1 MKKLLALRNLDIDLT
16 KSETRTLLGFSLL
29 YSFLV
34 LVILCVMFFLYY
46 QFQKDLM
53 LQEKRQIL
61 QTYSNSLISNLKEL
75 HINIDKDNVYPRDE
89 KYKSAIYDS
98 DKKKIFSTLQSQTVK
113 LDDVIYLKNDKIHF
127 IKEPESYYLG
137 SKYVIVEIPDD
148 HIWFENIKYK
158 MIVGFLLAFLFMIF
172 VGYFI
177 SKLFLKPMRDALHL
191 LDRFIK
197 DTTHELNTPVTAII
211 TNIETIDKSLLDDKT
226 LRKINRIEIGAK
238 TISNIYE
245 DLTFVTL
252 NNQIISNNENINLS
266 NILRQRVD
274 FFLSIANMKKIRFE
288 TNIKDN
294 VFIFCDIKKISKLID
309 NLLSN
314 AIKYNKNSGFIKV
327 VLAKNSMIIEDSGK
341 GMSSENLENLFDR
354 YQRFDKSVGG
364 FGIGLNIVSLIAKEY
379 DFKIDVTSQLGV
391 GTKVK
396 VRW

>member
-1 MKKLLALRNLDIDLT
+1 MLALRNLDIDLT

-46 QFQKDLM
+46 QFQKNLM

-172 VGYFI
+172 LGYFI

-327 VLAKNSMIIEDSGK
+327 ILAKNSMIIEDSGK

>member
-1 MKKLLALRNLDIDLT
+1 MLRNLDIDLT

-158 MIVGFLLAFLFMIF
+158 MIIGFLLAFLFMIF

-327 VLAKNSMIIEDSGK
+327 ILAKNSMIIEDSGK

>member
-1 MKKLLALRNLDIDLT
+1 MLALRNLDIDLT

-75 HINIDKDNVYPRDE
+75 HINIDKDNIYPRDE

-158 MIVGFLLAFLFMIF
+158 MIIGFLLAFLFMIF

-266 NILRQRVD
+266 NIVRQRVD

-327 VLAKNSMIIEDSGK
+327 ILAKNSMIIEDSGK